1 MNFLP
6 RIVTGVALLATSAAF
21 AQSNTA
27 TVAVPT
33 TAKIYVPITV
43 KLDNTGLDFGGVF
56 ADAVGGTVILD
67 PKTDTRT
74 VTGALVLSALVGDPF
89 NSAHITV
96 GGKRNGKF
104 SVTLPAST
112 TLAGPGTAMTVN
124 AFTAATGAVALTP
137 ALSLLPNSPLAT
149 LAIKVGGTLV
159 VAASQMD
166 GDYTGTFNV
175 IVTYN

>member
-1 MNFLP
+1 MKILPFL
-6 RIVTGVALLATSAAF
+6 VTGVALLATSAAF

-33 TAKIYVPITV
+33 TAKIYVPITAV
-43 KLDNTGLDFGGVF
+43 LSNTGLDFGGVF

-74 VTGALVLSALVGDPF
+74 VTGALVLGTVDTF

-124 AFTAATGAVALTP
+124 AFTAAVGAVALTP
-137 ALSLLPNSPLAT
+137 ALSLLPSTAAAT

-159 VAASQMD
+159 VGAGQAD
-166 GDYTGTFNV
+166 GDYAGTFNV
-175 IVTYN
+175 VVTYN